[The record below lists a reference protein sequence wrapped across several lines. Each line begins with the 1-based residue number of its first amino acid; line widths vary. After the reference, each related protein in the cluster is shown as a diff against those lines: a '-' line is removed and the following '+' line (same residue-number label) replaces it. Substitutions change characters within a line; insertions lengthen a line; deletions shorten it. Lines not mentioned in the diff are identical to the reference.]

1 MFLDE
6 SLNFIYYIKEKMF
19 KAIKGIGIIKK
30 LCKTLPG
37 HALIAIYITYLFTLI
52 IIILFMTNQSL
63 NQKIER
69 IQYNATL
76 PLQVPLKE
84 HHSKLYNELG
94 FESLKFRR

>member
-52 IIILFMTNQSL
+52 IIILFMTNQIMKVSI
-63 NQKIER
+63 KK
-69 IQYNATL
+69 
-76 PLQVPLKE
+76 LKE
-84 HHSKLYNELG
+84 FNTMLLFHYRCH
-94 FESLKFRR
+94 